1 VTDLQGHAAEA
12 AFLSASADAMAH
24 PVATRL
30 SRLPQYT
37 YLCTIESSRNQR
49 GTILIWPARFTP
61 ESGGYVVTVPDIP
74 EVITEGD
81 SFEEAVEYAVD
92 AIECVLA
99 EYIRRRRD
107 IPKPSRRSGR
117 DIHAV
122 ALPAVASAKL
132 ELYSALRAAG
142 IGKADLGRRLGWRK
156 TQVERL
162 LDLSHASRMDQ
173 IEAAFRVLGKR
184 LAIEVLDAA

>member
-1 VTDLQGHAAEA
+1 
-12 AFLSASADAMAH
+12 M
-24 PVATRL
+24 
-30 SRLPQYT
+30 
-37 YLCTIESSRNQR
+37 
-49 GTILIWPARFTP
+49 IWPARFTP

-81 SFEEAVEYAVD
+81 TFDEAMEYAVD

-99 EYIRRRRD
+99 EYVRRRRE
-107 IPKPSRRSGR
+107 IPKPSRRTGR
-117 DIHAV
+117 NIHAV
-122 ALPAVASAKL
+122 ALPAVTSAKL
-132 ELYSALRAAG
+132 ELYSALQATG
-142 IGKADLGRRLGWRK
+142 ISKAELGRRLGWSK

>member
-1 VTDLQGHAAEA
+1 
-12 AFLSASADAMAH
+12 M
-24 PVATRL
+24 
-30 SRLPQYT
+30 
-37 YLCTIESSRNQR
+37 
-49 GTILIWPARFTP
+49 IWPARFTP

-81 SFEEAVEYAVD
+81 SVEEATEYSAD

-99 EYIRRRRD
+99 EYMRRRRE
-107 IPKPSRRSGR
+107 IPKPSRRNGR
-117 DIHAV
+117 DIHPV
-122 ALPAVASAKL
+122 ALPAVTSAKL

-142 IGKADLGRRLGWRK
+142 VGKAELGRRLGWRK

-162 LDLSHASRMDQ
+162 LNLSHASRMDQ

-184 LAIEVLDAA
+184 LEIEVLDACVKYAAQSAHAH